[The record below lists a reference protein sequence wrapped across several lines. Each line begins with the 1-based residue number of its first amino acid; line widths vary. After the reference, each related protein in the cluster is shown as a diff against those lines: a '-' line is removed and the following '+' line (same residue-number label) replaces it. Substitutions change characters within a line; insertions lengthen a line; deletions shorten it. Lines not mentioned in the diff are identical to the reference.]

1 MKLIGLTGGVGSGKS
16 KISQLFEEIGIP
28 ILNLDRV
35 AKNIMS
41 DNPEVI
47 KSIKETFGEDI
58 YKDNILDRKLLAS
71 KAFINPTETLKL
83 NNIVHPYVRIEVEKW
98 RTSLHTSYPYCMVE
112 SAIMI
117 ESGFY
122 KMMDSIIGVYCNKK
136 ERIKRTMKRDSCTR
150 KQVLQRMNL
159 QMSEEKKKKFYDF
172 FLRNEI
178 EDLNDVSCAIH
189 EIDTKLRKVE
199 N

>member
-1 MKLIGLTGGVGSGKS
+1 
-16 KISQLFEEIGIP
+16 
-28 ILNLDRV
+28 
-35 AKNIMS
+35 
-41 DNPEVI
+41 
-47 KSIKETFGEDI
+47 
-58 YKDNILDRKLLAS
+58 
-71 KAFINPTETLKL
+71 
-83 NNIVHPYVRIEVEKW
+83 
-98 RTSLHTSYPYCMVE
+98 
-112 SAIMI
+112 
-117 ESGFY
+117 
-122 KMMDSIIGVYCNKK
+122 
-136 ERIKRTMKRDSCTR
+136 MKRDSCTR